1 MNKKTKKLN
10 QQNNLLDK
18 QIAKENQEIF
28 TNMIYY
34 LRGANASEYEIESVR
49 QDLTE
54 MVISAQTR
62 GEDISTLFNGDY
74 KGFCDQVIENLPPR
88 SWQQKLIGSLDMVC
102 WVLSILFLIN
112 IVISKS
118 TIDLIGALVNKSKIN
133 WNISVTIGN
142 LITIL
147 LIIVLANIIVQYII
161 KNSFKKELKHKKL
174 VGAFIG
180 AGLTLAFLGIAFAGQ
195 KTLFT
200 VHLFVAIALTVGL
213 FVVHKILEA
222 VGE

>member
-1 MNKKTKKLN
+1 
-10 QQNNLLDK
+10 
-18 QIAKENQEIF
+18 
-28 TNMIYY
+28 
-34 LRGANASEYEIESVR
+34 
-49 QDLTE
+49 
-54 MVISAQTR
+54 
-62 GEDISTLFNGDY
+62 
-74 KGFCDQVIENLPPR
+74 
-88 SWQQKLIGSLDMVC
+88 MVC

-118 TIDLIGALVNKSKIN
+118 TIDLIGALVNKSEIN

-142 LITIL
+142 MITIL

-161 KNSFKKELKHKKL
+161 KISFKKELKHKKP
-174 VGAFIG
+174 VGGVIG

-213 FVVHKILEA
+213 FMIEVVDDAAREMLQGDPIRSEHNERRRRGIRG
-222 VGE
+222 VH